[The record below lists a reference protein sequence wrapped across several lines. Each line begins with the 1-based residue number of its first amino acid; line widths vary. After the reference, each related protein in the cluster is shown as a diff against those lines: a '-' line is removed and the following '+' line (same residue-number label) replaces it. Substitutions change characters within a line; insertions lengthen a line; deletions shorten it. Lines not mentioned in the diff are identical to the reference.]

1 MDPGLVTG
9 VPSSL
14 LVLGWASVIP
24 RPALAAFI
32 SQAKRATGS
41 LVTHPKAS

>member
-14 LVLGWASVIP
+14 LVLGWASAIP